1 MGLEYNSR
9 RAKDPIHFQV
19 YNYNYFLESYRVWKN
34 LDSSLHSKCFS
45 WSHLV
50 NNESERERESQRQKS
65 SHTTWTHW
73 SRRSHKMFHI
83 HFYSSTSTLG
93 EIFSTSFVENC
104 EVLCVYVLLI
114 VCSYRVNL
122 CLGLR
127 VIKSII
133 VSVCLISNSYK
144 NKRKRRE
151 IKKSWKL

>member
-1 MGLEYNSR
+1 MCEKIST
-9 RAKDPIHFQV
+9 RASIQNVFR
-19 YNYNYFLESYRVWKN
+19 EAIWSTTRV
-34 LDSSLHSKCFS
+34 
-45 WSHLV
+45 
-50 NNESERERESQRQKS
+50 RERESQRQKS

-133 VSVCLISNSYK
+133 VSVCLISSSYK

-151 IKKSWKL
+151 IKNHGNCSAKQCDSRSPSPRQCIFLSLSVTN